1 MRQLA
6 SSSSCPLHY
15 STASRPSAQPP
26 LSCPCCRADGVGPRW
41 YMPPSKCCDGRGRPL
56 VPTILDGFAKWS
68 TYEWKDDW
76 WLTPLPVLEYK
87 IPADLHCKHCILQW

>member
-1 MRQLA
+1 
-6 SSSSCPLHY
+6 
-15 STASRPSAQPP
+15 
-26 LSCPCCRADGVGPRW
+26 
-41 YMPPSKCCDGRGRPL
+41 MPPSKCCDGRGRPL